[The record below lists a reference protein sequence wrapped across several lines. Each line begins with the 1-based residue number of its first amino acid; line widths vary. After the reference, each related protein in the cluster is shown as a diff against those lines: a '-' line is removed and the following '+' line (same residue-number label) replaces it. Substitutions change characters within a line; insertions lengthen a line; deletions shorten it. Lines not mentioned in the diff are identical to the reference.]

1 MNQQQIKEI
10 LKDAVFMSD
19 NSLRNF
25 EPFLAW
31 NIGSDSVCL
40 DGYFD
45 ADELEAIAWWMKN
58 VNRKGFE

>member
-1 MNQQQIKEI
+1 MNQQQAREI
-10 LKDAVFMSD
+10 LKDVTLTPD
-19 NSLRNF
+19 NSLRSF

-31 NIGSDSVCL
+31 NAGSNNACL

-58 VNRKGFE
+58 IKNL